1 MYGRCRLDEGAQR
14 VKCCL
19 LYTSGK
25 EQEMEKVN
33 VQCAPADVF
42 QKITRDIAFVKVSL
56 LAEEE

>member
-1 MYGRCRLDEGAQR
+1 MAVRISDWEG
-14 VKCCL
+14 K
-19 LYTSGK
+19 
-25 EQEMEKVN
+25 EMEKVN